1 MLILGTKHK
10 VYILPFKM
18 KKVQERGKWEQNTI
32 RLAKSDRITSTELSY
47 ASGEA
52 FQKSWFEI
60 CKY

>member
-52 FQKSWFEI
+52 FQKS
-60 CKY
+60 